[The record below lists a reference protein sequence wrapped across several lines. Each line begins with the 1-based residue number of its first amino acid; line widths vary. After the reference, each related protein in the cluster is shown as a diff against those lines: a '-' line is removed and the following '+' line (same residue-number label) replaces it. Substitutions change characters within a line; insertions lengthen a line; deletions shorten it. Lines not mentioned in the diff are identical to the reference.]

1 MLFTNS
7 SLLSAQVAAILPQF
21 VQDGS
26 EQLLGP
32 FDRYSETAYMTFL
45 YALLGSMLLF
55 VASEFIQM
63 RHDSKLYG
71 KLYNKPHKFELK
83 HFDWV
88 KPWLNKIKQTC
99 CRSKKTSGRDVFMR
113 QSRQDAYVL
122 TDTKSL
128 LQESGDAT
136 Y

>member
-1 MLFTNS
+1 
-7 SLLSAQVAAILPQF
+7 
-21 VQDGS
+21 
-26 EQLLGP
+26 
-32 FDRYSETAYMTFL
+32 MTFL

-71 KLYNKPHKFELK
+71 KLYNKPHKFRLK

-88 KPWLNKIKQTC
+88 KPCLAKIGQKC
-99 CRSKKTSGRDVFMR
+99 GCSKKTSGREVTMMK
-113 QSRQDAYVL
+113 SRQDAYVL

-128 LQESGDAT
+128 LQEKGGAM

>member
-7 SLLSAQVAAILPQF
+7 SLLSAQVTAILPQF

-32 FDRYSETAYMTFL
+32 FDRYSEAAYMTFL

-71 KLYNKPHKFELK
+71 KLYSKPHKFELK

-88 KPWLNKIKQTC
+88 KPWL
-99 CRSKKTSGRDVFMR
+99 SKVK
-113 QSRQDAYVL
+113 
-122 TDTKSL
+122 
-128 LQESGDAT
+128 
-136 Y
+136 